1 MTDSIQ
7 TLVDD
12 FEFLDDWE
20 DRYGYVIELGKA
32 LDPLPAEYKTD
43 ATKVRGCV
51 SQVWMI
57 SETDSATPPHFTFRG
72 ESDAMIVQGLI
83 AILLRMYNGKT
94 AQEIIDID
102 AQSVFKSLGL
112 DEHLSPQRS
121 NGLASMV
128 KRIQRDAGNDR
139 SAADQAS

>member
-7 TLVDD
+7 TLIED

-32 LDPLPAEYKTD
+32 LDPLPDESKTD
-43 ATKVRGCV
+43 STKVRGCV

-57 SETDSATPPHFTFRG
+57 SETDDTNPPHFTFRG

-94 AQEIIDID
+94 AQEILDID

-128 KRIQRDAGNDR
+128 KRIQHDAGDDR
-139 SAADQAS
+139 APSDQTS

>member
-7 TLVDD
+7 TLVED

-32 LDPLPAEYKTD
+32 LDPLPAEHKID

-57 SETDSATPPHFTFRG
+57 SETDEANPPHFTFRG

-94 AQEIIDID
+94 AQEILDID

-128 KRIQRDAGNDR
+128 KRIQRDAGDTRGETNPN
-139 SAADQAS
+139 S

>member
-1 MTDSIQ
+1 MTDSLQ
-7 TLVDD
+7 TLIED

-32 LDPLPAEYKTD
+32 LEPLPSEYKTD

-57 SETDSATPPHFTFRG
+57 SETDDTDPPHFTFRG

-94 AQEIIDID
+94 AQEILDID

-128 KRIQRDAGNDR
+128 KRIQHDAGDDR
-139 SAADQAS
+139 GAADQAS

>member
-7 TLVDD
+7 TLIED

-32 LDPLPAEYKTD
+32 LESLPNEHKTD

-57 SETDSATPPHFTFRG
+57 CDTDDSNPPHFTFRG
-72 ESDAMIVQGLI
+72 ESDAMLRVPV
-83 AILLRMYNGKT
+83 AIYRNPTPMTKKV
-94 AQEIIDID
+94 A
-102 AQSVFKSLGL
+102 
-112 DEHLSPQRS
+112 P
-121 NGLASMV
+121 MV
-128 KRIQRDAGNDR
+128 PAIR
-139 SAADQAS
+139 